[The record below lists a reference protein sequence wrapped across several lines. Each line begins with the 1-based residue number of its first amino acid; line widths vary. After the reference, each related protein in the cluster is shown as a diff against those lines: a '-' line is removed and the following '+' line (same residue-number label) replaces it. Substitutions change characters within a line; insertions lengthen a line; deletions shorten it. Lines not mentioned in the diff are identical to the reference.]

1 MTYKLLEEEAISTCT
16 QNHQSEDASYTKTQ
30 QSSKNILGGFII
42 CGILFIVIIVIGL
55 ILCLLSWSIPPRTKF
70 NIVEASIVHFNI
82 TSNNTL
88 YYNFKVT
95 ITAKNFEDAIKSYD
109 KITAIASYKGN
120 QLASVKMAPFKLCG
134 KNIVR
139 LEPIVFEGNNV
150 MIFEPQQLA
159 KYKKETQLEV
169 YNLDLDLDLDYFRS
183 HVHCPNLR
191 VPLISN
197 GKIAPP
203 FNATTCSYKNDY

>member
-1 MTYKLLEEEAISTCT
+1 MAAYIPLGLSTCT
-16 QNHQSEDASYTKTQ
+16 QNHQSEVASYTKTQ
-30 QSSKNILGGFII
+30 IF
-42 CGILFIVIIVIGL
+42 GIFFIVVIVFGL
-55 ILCLLSWSIPPRTKF
+55 LFSLLLSFGLSPETTF

-95 ITAKNFEDAIKSYD
+95 VAAKNFEDDIKSYD
-109 KITAIASYKGN
+109 KVTAIASYKGN
-120 QLASVKMAPFKLCG
+120 QLASVKMAPFKLSG

-150 MIFEPQQLA
+150 MTFEPQQLA
-159 KYKKETQLEV
+159 RYNKETQLGI
-169 YNLDLDLDLDYFRS
+169 YNLDIDLDFDYFRN
-183 HVHCPNLR
+183 HIHCPNLK

-197 GKIAPP
+197 GKVAPP
-203 FNATTCSYKNDY
+203 FNVTTCWYKDDH